1 MAQLAFVRH
10 RMSFTCPICRETH
23 DGLPHIGS
31 DAPHQWE
38 ERLRQDSQSMLTE
51 DLCIIEGRDYFVRG
65 VIEIP
70 VHDYEHEFGW
80 GVWVTH
86 KQENFEIYRAHFDS
100 AEIGPFFG
108 WLSTEIDYYTESTLN
123 LKTMAHY
130 RGGGLRPWIE
140 LEPGDHPLSR
150 QQQEGISLREAWDIA
165 HRYM

>member
-1 MAQLAFVRH
+1 MDR
-10 RMSFTCPICRETH
+10 
-23 DGLPHIGS
+23 
-31 DAPHQWE
+31 
-38 ERLRQDSQSMLTE
+38 QSMLTE
-51 DLCIIEGRDYFVRG
+51 ELCIIEGGDYFVRG

-70 VHDYEHEFGW
+70 VHEYEHGFGW

-86 KQENFEIYRAHFDS
+86 KKENFEIYQAHFDT

-108 WLSTEIDYYTESTLN
+108 WLSTEIDYYKESTLN

-130 RGGGLRPWIE
+130 RGGGLRPLIV

-150 QQQEGISLREAWDIA
+150 QQQEGISLHEAWEIV